1 VRDNDKNNNLKE
13 TGMRVLV
20 AALSFFCLQAQSF
33 AAEPLVIGLSYPS
46 TGSYKWEG
54 LSQKRG
60 ALMAVEEINREGGV
74 LGRPLKLVSRNSG
87 AMPDRAAQN
96 VERLAADGAV
106 MLMGGASSDEVI
118 AAGERARQF
127 RLPYFVPTAYSN
139 RVTGRAG
146 HAFLFREG
154 ASARMAN
161 NLLMEYLET
170 TLPGKRYFIITSDAV
185 IPNGRSS
192 DLGEASRSRDLSS
205 QRHYRDALKQAA
217 QSKAD
222 VLILMLYGTDVVN
235 AMRLVDHLG
244 LKERM
249 QVVVPNLNQDVVDQ
263 AGPALMSGVIG
274 TDTWTW
280 RVPEREGNPRGKRF
294 VVDYSG
300 RYQSYPSSAAASAY
314 GIVWQWADAVSRG
327 GTADSSS
334 VITALEDHSY
344 RLLKDEQKWRALDHQ
359 NLQGMYVVR
368 VKPRA
373 EVLKDELKQD
383 YFDILYWME
392 GEVAAPTEKEVRW
405 ERSPEGPE

>member
-1 VRDNDKNNNLKE
+1 
-13 TGMRVLV
+13 MRTLAVV
-20 AALSFFCLQAQSF
+20 LSFFCLQAQLF

-60 ALMAVEEINREGGV
+60 ALMAVEEINREGGI

-87 AMPDRAAQN
+87 ATPEQAVQN
-96 VERLAADGAV
+96 VERLAAVGAV

-118 AAGERARQF
+118 AAGERARKF
-127 RLPYFVPTAYSN
+127 RLPYFVPTAYAN

-146 HAFLFREG
+146 HNYLFREG

-192 DLGEASRSRDLSS
+192 DLDVASRSRDRST
-205 QRHYRDALKQAA
+205 RHHYREALKQAA
-217 QSKAD
+217 QSNAE

-235 AMRLVDHLG
+235 AMRQVDRLG
-244 LKERM
+244 LKKRM
-249 QVVVPNLNQDVVDQ
+249 LVVVANLNQDMVDQ
-263 AGPALMSGVIG
+263 AGPALMSGVVG

-280 RVPEREGNPRGKRF
+280 RVPEREDNARGKRF
-294 VVDYSG
+294 VADYIE
-300 RYQSYPSSAAASAY
+300 RNQSYPSSAAASAY
-314 GIVWQWADAVSRG
+314 GIVRQWADAVSRA
-327 GTADSSS
+327 GTAESSA
-334 VITALEDHSY
+334 VIAALNGHSY

-359 NLQGMYVVR
+359 NLQSMYVVR

-383 YFDILYWME
+383 YFDILDWME
-392 GEVAAPTEKEVRW
+392 GEVAAPTEKEVLW
-405 ERSPEGPE
+405 ERSPDGPE

>member
-1 VRDNDKNNNLKE
+1 
-13 TGMRVLV
+13 MRTLAVV
-20 AALSFFCLQAQSF
+20 LSFFCLQAQLF

-60 ALMAVEEINREGGV
+60 ALMAVEEINREGGI

-87 AMPDRAAQN
+87 ATSEQAVQN
-96 VERLAADGAV
+96 IERLAAVGAV

-118 AAGERARQF
+118 AAGERARKF
-127 RLPYFVPTAYSN
+127 RLPYFVPTAYAN

-146 HAFLFREG
+146 HNYLFREG

-192 DLGEASRSRDLSS
+192 DLDVASRSRDRST
-205 QRHYRDALKQAA
+205 RHHYREALKQAA
-217 QSKAD
+217 QSNAE

-235 AMRLVDHLG
+235 AMRQVDRLG
-244 LKERM
+244 LKKRM
-249 QVVVPNLNQDVVDQ
+249 LVVVANLNQDMVDQ
-263 AGPALMSGVIG
+263 AGPALMGGVVG

-280 RVPEREGNPRGKRF
+280 RVPEREDNARGKRF
-294 VVDYSG
+294 VADYIE
-300 RYQSYPSSAAASAY
+300 RNQSYPSSAAASAY
-314 GIVWQWADAVSRG
+314 GIVRQWADAVSRA
-327 GTADSSS
+327 GTAESSA
-334 VITALEDHSY
+334 VIAALNGHSY

-359 NLQGMYVVR
+359 NLQSMYVVR

-383 YFDILYWME
+383 YFDILDWME
-392 GEVAAPTEKEVRW
+392 GEVAAPTEKEVLW

>member
-1 VRDNDKNNNLKE
+1 
-13 TGMRVLV
+13 MRTLAVV
-20 AALSFFCLQAQSF
+20 LSFFCLQAQLF

-60 ALMAVEEINREGGV
+60 ALMAVEEINREGGI

-87 AMPDRAAQN
+87 ATSEQAVQN
-96 VERLAADGAV
+96 IERLAAVGAV

-118 AAGERARQF
+118 AAGERARKF
-127 RLPYFVPTAYSN
+127 RLPYFVPTAYAN

-146 HAFLFREG
+146 HNYLFREG

-192 DLGEASRSRDLSS
+192 DLDVASRSRDRSTWH
-205 QRHYRDALKQAA
+205 HYREALKQAA
-217 QSKAD
+217 QSNAE

-235 AMRLVDHLG
+235 AMRQVDRLG
-244 LKERM
+244 LKKRM
-249 QVVVPNLNQDVVDQ
+249 LVVVANLNQDMVDQ
-263 AGPALMSGVIG
+263 AGPALMSGVVG

-280 RVPEREGNPRGKRF
+280 RVPEREDNARGKRF
-294 VVDYSG
+294 VADYIE
-300 RYQSYPSSAAASAY
+300 RNQSYPSSAAASAY
-314 GIVWQWADAVSRG
+314 GIVRQWADAVSRA
-327 GTADSSS
+327 GTAESSA
-334 VITALEDHSY
+334 VIAALNGHSY

-359 NLQGMYVVR
+359 NLQSMYVVR

-383 YFDILYWME
+383 YFDILDWME
-392 GEVAAPTEKEVRW
+392 GEVAAPTEKEVLW

>member
-1 VRDNDKNNNLKE
+1 
-13 TGMRVLV
+13 MRVLA
-20 AALSFFCLQAQSF
+20 AALAFFCLQSQAF

-60 ALMAVEEINREGGV
+60 ALMAVEELNREGGV

-87 AMPDRAAQN
+87 ATSERAAQN
-96 VERLAADGAV
+96 VERLAAAGAV

-118 AAGERARQF
+118 AAGERARQL
-127 RLPYFVPTAYSN
+127 RLPYFVPTAYAN

-146 HAFLFREG
+146 HTFLFREG

-170 TLPGKRYFIITSDAV
+170 TLPGKRYFIITSDTV

-192 DLGEASRSRDLSS
+192 DLDVAARSRDVST

-217 QSKAD
+217 QSKTE

-235 AMRLVDHLG
+235 AMRLVDDLR

-249 QVVVPNLNQDVVDQ
+249 LVVVPNLNQDVVDQ
-263 AGPALMSGVIG
+263 AGPALMSDVIG

-280 RVPEREGNPRGKRF
+280 RVPEREGNPNGKRF
-294 VVDYSG
+294 VADYSG

-314 GIVWQWADAVSRG
+314 GIVQQWADAVSRA
-327 GTADSSS
+327 GTTESAA
-334 VITALEDHSY
+334 VIAALENHSY

-373 EVLKDELKQD
+373 EVLKNELKQD

-392 GEVAAPTEKEVRW
+392 GEVAAPTAKEVQW
-405 ERSPEGPE
+405 ERSSEGPE

>member
-1 VRDNDKNNNLKE
+1 
-13 TGMRVLV
+13 MRVLV
-20 AALSFFCLQAQSF
+20 AALAFFCLQFQAF

-74 LGRPLKLVSRNSG
+74 LGRQLKLVSRNSG
-87 AMPDRAAQN
+87 AMPDRAVQN

-118 AAGERARQF
+118 AAGERARQLH
-127 RLPYFVPTAYSN
+127 LPYFVPTAYSN

-170 TLPGKRYFIITSDAV
+170 TLPGKRYFIITSDTV

-205 QRHYRDALKQAA
+205 QRHYREALKQAA
-217 QSKAD
+217 QSKTE

-235 AMRLVDHLG
+235 AMRMVDHLG
-244 LKERM
+244 LKKRM

-280 RVPEREGNPRGKRF
+280 RVPEREGNPSGKRF
-294 VVDYSG
+294 VADYSG

-314 GIVWQWADAVSRG
+314 GIVRQWADAAVRA
-327 GTADSSS
+327 GTTESTA
-334 VITALEDHSY
+334 VIAALEGHTY
-344 RLLKDEQKWRALDHQ
+344 RLLKDEQTWRALDHQ

-383 YFDILYWME
+383 YFEILYWME
-392 GEVAAPTEKEVRW
+392 GEVAAPTEKEVLW

>member
-1 VRDNDKNNNLKE
+1 
-13 TGMRVLV
+13 MRILIAV
-20 AALSFFCLQAQSF
+20 LSFFGLQLQSL
-33 AAEPLVIGLSYPS
+33 AAAPLVIGLSYPS

-60 ALMAVEEINREGGV
+60 ALMAVEEINREGGI
-74 LGRPLKLVSRNSG
+74 LGRSLKLVSRNSG
-87 AMPDRAAQN
+87 ATPDRAVQN

-118 AAGERARQF
+118 AAGERARKL
-127 RLPYFVPTAYSN
+127 RLPYFVPTAYAN

-146 HAFLFREG
+146 HDYLFREG

-170 TLPGKRYFIITSDAV
+170 TLPGTRYFIITGDDV
-185 IPNGRSS
+185 IPSGRSS
-192 DLGEASRSRDLSS
+192 DLDVASRSRDRST
-205 QRHYRDALKQAA
+205 RGHYREALKQAE
-217 QSKAD
+217 QSNAD

-235 AMRLVDHLG
+235 AMRMVHDLRLN
-244 LKERM
+244 ERM
-249 QVVVPNLNQDVVDQ
+249 QVVVPNLSQDMVEQ

-280 RVPEREGNPRGKRF
+280 RVPEREGNDRGKRF
-294 VVDYSG
+294 VADYIG
-300 RYQSYPSSAAASAY
+300 RYQGYPSSAAASAY
-314 GIVWQWADAVSRG
+314 GIVRQWADAVARA
-327 GTADSSS
+327 GTTESAA
-334 VITALEDHSY
+334 VIAALNDHTY

-359 NLQGMYVVR
+359 NLQSMYVVR

-373 EVLKDELKQD
+373 EVIKDELKQD
-383 YFDILYWME
+383 YFEILDWME

>member
-1 VRDNDKNNNLKE
+1 
-13 TGMRVLV
+13 MRTLAVV
-20 AALSFFCLQAQSF
+20 LSFFCLQAQLF

-60 ALMAVEEINREGGV
+60 ALMAVEEINREGGI

-87 AMPDRAAQN
+87 ATSEQAVQN
-96 VERLAADGAV
+96 IERLAAVGAV

-118 AAGERARQF
+118 AAGERARKF
-127 RLPYFVPTAYSN
+127 RLPYFVPTAYAN

-146 HAFLFREG
+146 HNYLFREG

-192 DLGEASRSRDLSS
+192 DLDVASRSRDRST
-205 QRHYRDALKQAA
+205 RHHYREALKQAA
-217 QSKAD
+217 QSNAE

-235 AMRLVDHLG
+235 AMRQVDRLG
-244 LKERM
+244 LKKRM
-249 QVVVPNLNQDVVDQ
+249 LVVVANLNQDMVDQ
-263 AGPALMSGVIG
+263 AGPALMSGVVG

-280 RVPEREGNPRGKRF
+280 RVPEREDNARGKRF
-294 VVDYSG
+294 VADYIE
-300 RYQSYPSSAAASAY
+300 RNQSYPSSAAASAY
-314 GIVWQWADAVSRG
+314 GIVRQWADAVSRA
-327 GTADSSS
+327 GTAESSA
-334 VITALEDHSY
+334 VIAALNGHSY

-359 NLQGMYVVR
+359 NLQSMYVVR

-383 YFDILYWME
+383 YFDILDWME
-392 GEVAAPTEKEVRW
+392 GEVAAPTEKEVLW

>member
-1 VRDNDKNNNLKE
+1 MGVRI
-13 TGMRVLV
+13 LV
-20 AALSFFCLQAQSF
+20 AVLSFFCLQPQSF
-33 AAEPLVIGLSYPS
+33 AAVPLVIGLSYPS
-46 TGSYKWEG
+46 TGNHKWEG

-74 LGRPLKLVSRNSG
+74 LGRPIKLVSRNSG
-87 AMPDRAAQN
+87 ASPSQAVQN

-118 AAGERARQF
+118 AAGERARKL
-127 RLPYFVPTAYSN
+127 RLLYFVPTAYAN

-146 HAFLFREG
+146 HDYLFREG

-170 TLPGKRYFIITSDAV
+170 TLPGKRYFIITGDNV

-192 DLGEASRSRDLSS
+192 DLDVASRSRDLST
-205 QRHYRDALKQAA
+205 QRHYREALKQAV
-217 QSKAD
+217 QSQAD
-222 VLILMLYGTDVVN
+222 VLILVLYGTDVVN
-235 AMRLVDHLG
+235 AMRMIHDLRLN
-244 LKERM
+244 ERM
-249 QVVVPNLNQDVVDQ
+249 QVVVPNLNQDMVEQ

-280 RVPEREGNPRGKRF
+280 RVPEREGNDRGKRF
-294 VVDYSG
+294 VAGYIE
-300 RYQSYPSSAAASAY
+300 RYQGYPSSAAASAY
-314 GIVWQWADAVSRG
+314 GIVRQWADAVARA
-327 GTADSSS
+327 GTTESAA
-334 VITALEDHSY
+334 VIAALNDHTY

-359 NLQGMYVVR
+359 NLQSMYVVR

-373 EVLKDELKQD
+373 EVIKDELKQD
-383 YFDILYWME
+383 YFEILDWME

>member
-1 VRDNDKNNNLKE
+1 
-13 TGMRVLV
+13 MRVLA
-20 AALSFFCLQAQSF
+20 AALAFFCLQSQAF

-60 ALMAVEEINREGGV
+60 ALMAAEELNREGGV

-87 AMPDRAAQN
+87 ATSDRAAQN
-96 VERLAADGAV
+96 VERLAAAGAV

-118 AAGERARQF
+118 AAGERARQL
-127 RLPYFVPTAYSN
+127 RLPYFVPTAYAN

-146 HAFLFREG
+146 HTYLFREG

-170 TLPGKRYFIITSDAV
+170 TLPGKRYFIITSDTV

-192 DLGEASRSRDLSS
+192 DLDVAARSRDVST

-217 QSKAD
+217 QSKAE

-235 AMRLVDHLG
+235 AMRLVDDLR

-249 QVVVPNLNQDVVDQ
+249 LVVVPNLNQDVVDQ

-280 RVPEREGNPRGKRF
+280 RVPEREGNPNGKRF
-294 VVDYSG
+294 VTDYSG

-314 GIVWQWADAVSRG
+314 GIVRQWADAVSRA
-327 GTADSSS
+327 GTTESAA
-334 VITALEDHSY
+334 VIAALENHSY

-383 YFDILYWME
+383 YFEILYWME
-392 GEVAAPTEKEVRW
+392 GEVAAPTAKEVQW